1 MRYRTELMDSILTSE
16 TAQRFID
23 FIAPVYGNGYVAL
36 WMFQAIGL
44 ALDELT
50 DFATGISDQAVPQT
64 ADWSIPDWE
73 EEYGIPINAT
83 LTDEQRRANIIMR
96 INFVAPANPARLE
109 QIASAASGV
118 PCEIIENVGKN
129 TFSIVMREPGG
140 DIASMDAAMNEA
152 KPAHLIY
159 TAYVS
164 LLREA
169 ESKVLVATAGS
180 YHKRYANIETSLW
193 EREAEA
199 GVYADV
205 TYTRFKHYG
214 QIEVSQ

>member
-1 MRYRTELMDSILTSE
+1 M
-16 TAQRFID
+16 
-23 FIAPVYGNGYVAL
+23 AL

-44 ALDELT
+44 SLDELT
-50 DFATGISDQAVPQT
+50 QAASGLGSQTVPQT

-73 EEYGIPINAT
+73 AEYGISADPS

-96 INFVAPANPARLE
+96 MNFVAPANPARLE

-129 TFSIVMREPGG
+129 TFAVVMRAPGG
-140 DIASMDAAMNEA
+140 NVSNMKSVLDTA

-159 TAYVS
+159 VSYVS

-169 ESKVLVATAGS
+169 ESGVNISIGGS
-180 YHKRYANIETSLW
+180 YHKKYPDVELALW
-193 EREAEA
+193 AREAEA
-199 GVYADV
+199 NARTTV
-205 TYTRFKHYG
+205 TFTRCKHYG
-214 QIEVSQ
+214 EIEVENEHS

>member
-1 MRYRTELMDSILTSE
+1 
-16 TAQRFID
+16 
-23 FIAPVYGNGYVAL
+23 
-36 WMFQAIGL
+36 
-44 ALDELT
+44 
-50 DFATGISDQAVPQT
+50 
-64 ADWSIPDWE
+64 
-73 EEYGIPINAT
+73 
-83 LTDEQRRANIIMR
+83 
-96 INFVAPANPARLE
+96 
-109 QIASAASGV
+109 
-118 PCEIIENVGKN
+118 
-129 TFSIVMREPGG
+129 MREPGG

-169 ESKVLVATAGS
+169 ESEVLVATAGS